1 MSLESVTETP
11 FSLIGVLTTIIGVM
25 VVTMLMAVMPKGVMD
40 AYRNAT
46 GASSWAGGVPIPITH
61 QYAGAVASSEPI
73 ARYQEGI
80 RPMETVQPDEQP
92 REHQKRDR
100 WEAIRV

>member
-11 FSLIGVLTTIIGVM
+11 FSLMGVLTTIIGIM
-25 VVTMLMAVMPKGVMD
+25 VVTMLMAVMPRGVMD

-46 GASSWAGGVPIPITH
+46 GASSWSGGAPIPVTQ
-61 QYAGAVASSEPI
+61 QYTESGTASKPI
-73 ARYQEGI
+73 AGSQEGI
-80 RPMETVQPDEQP
+80 RSMETVQPDEQP

-100 WEAIRV
+100 WEAVKV